1 MDDRMMTDR
10 ETTPLSASVA
20 GDPPSVLSGEQIRDR
35 IAADPPLVDEFVDL
49 DAQLQPNGFDLTLA
63 EVHQYLGWGTVAC
76 DNAARVLPEIE
87 QLEPAPNGFFSL
99 TPGVYHVVYNEVVNL
114 PVDLMALGRPR
125 SSLNR
130 SGVTIHT
137 AVWDAGYHGRSTSML
152 HVANPFGFRIERGAR
167 LLQLVFFGLSRPAG
181 RAYRGA
187 YQGENLLGPR

>member
-1 MDDRMMTDR
+1 
-10 ETTPLSASVA
+10 V
-20 GDPPSVLSGEQIRDR
+20 
-35 IAADPPLVDEFVDL
+35 
-49 DAQLQPNGFDLTLA
+49 QPNGFDLTLA
-63 EVHQYLGWGTVAC
+63 EVHQYLGGGTVAR

-87 QLEPAPNGFFSL
+87 PLEPAPNGFFNL
-99 TPGVYHVVYNEVVNL
+99 TPGVYHVVYNEVVHL

-130 SGVTIHT
+130 CGATIHT

-152 HVANPFGFRIERGAR
+152 HVVNPFGFRIERGAR

-181 RAYRGA
+181 RGYRGA